1 MLPSLIV
8 KMTSVCFSSL
18 RMAVPCVLQLKG
30 EEKKMATLNVLMI
43 FITHMQNEQV
53 IYTVDVADLSESH
66 VHFVPS
72 NYNKIFA
79 LQAAEK

>member
-1 MLPSLIV
+1 
-8 KMTSVCFSSL
+8 
-18 RMAVPCVLQLKG
+18 
-30 EEKKMATLNVLMI
+30 MATLNVLMI

>member
-43 FITHMQNEQV
+43 FITHTQNEQV
-53 IYTVDVADLSESH
+53 IYTVDVADLSH